1 MNRNY
6 LKPLLYVVMFAA
18 LVAAGASL
26 FSDGRD
32 IGKAGEVPSLT
43 GKSVAEATELLK
55 KRKLGLY
62 IEKNDYYNEI
72 PEGHIARQLVRAGT
86 KIHTGSR
93 IGVIV
98 SRGKGQGEG
107 PGMFTVP
114 SFEDQLL
121 NEAKL
126 TLANLDIKLGK
137 VTWVHSD
144 TVEKGKIIAQRPLP
158 GSIDSEEIN
167 FLVSLGPYDVMYRC
181 PSFMNMTIEDARSL
195 SKKLGIRL
203 IEQGTGAKVVSQK
216 PQEGEIIRKGDAAEV
231 TLGRGRWSWF

>member
-6 LKPLLYVVMFAA
+6 LKPLLYFVMFAV
-18 LVAAGASL
+18 LGAAGTYL
-26 FSDGRD
+26 FSEGTGL
-32 IGKAGEVPSLT
+32 GKAGEVPALT

-72 PEGHIARQLVRAGT
+72 PEGHIAKQLVKPGI
-86 KIHTGSR
+86 KIHAGSR

-98 SRGKGQGEG
+98 SRGKGRGEG
-107 PGMFTVP
+107 PGIFTVP

-144 TVEKGKIIAQRPLP
+144 AVEKGKIIAQRPLP
-158 GSIDSEEIN
+158 GSINGEEIN
-167 FLVSLGPYDVMYRC
+167 FLVSLGPYDIMYRC
-181 PSFMNMTIEDARSL
+181 PSFMNVTIEDARSL

-203 IEQGTGAKVVSQK
+203 IEQGEGAKVVSQK
-216 PQEGEIIRKGDAAEV
+216 PQEGEIIRKGDAVEV

>member
-6 LKPLLYVVMFAA
+6 FRPLVYLIIFTVLGV
-18 LVAAGASL
+18 AGAYL
-26 FSDGRD
+26 FSGCTDF
-32 IGKAGEVPSLT
+32 GKAGEVPALS
-43 GKSVAEATELLK
+43 GKSVTEATELLN

-62 IEKNDYYNEI
+62 IERQEYNNEV
-72 PEGHIARQLVRAGT
+72 PEGHIARQLVRAGA
-86 KIHTGSR
+86 KVHPGSR

-98 SRGKGQGEG
+98 SKGKVPGEG

-137 VTWVHSD
+137 ITWVHSD
-144 TVEKGKIIAQRPLP
+144 AVEKGKIIAQRPLP
-158 GSIDSEEIN
+158 GSTNSEEIN

-181 PSFMNMTIEDARSL
+181 PSFMNMTIEDARTL
-195 SKKLGIRL
+195 SKKLGIKL
-203 IEQGTGAKVVSQK
+203 IEHGEGVKVVSQK
-216 PQEGEIIRKGDAAEV
+216 PQEGEILRKGDAVEV
-231 TLGRGRWSWF
+231 ALGRGRWSWF

>member
-6 LKPLLYVVMFAA
+6 LKPFLYVVIFTV
-18 LVAAGASL
+18 LGGAGAYL
-26 FSDGRD
+26 FSEGTDF
-32 IGKAGEVPSLT
+32 GKVGEVPALS
-43 GKSVAEATELLK
+43 GKSVTEATELLE
-55 KRKLGLY
+55 KRKLGLFV
-62 IEKNDYYNEI
+62 EKREYNNEI
-72 PEGHIARQLVRAGT
+72 PEGHIAKQLVGPGA
-86 KIHTGSR
+86 KVHPGSR

-98 SRGKGQGEG
+98 SGGKVPGKG

-137 VTWVHSD
+137 ITWVHSD

-158 GSIDSEEIN
+158 GSTNSEEIN

-181 PSFMNMTIEDARSL
+181 PSFMNMTIEDARTL
-195 SKKLGIRL
+195 SKKLGIKL
-203 IEQGTGAKVVSQK
+203 IEHGEGVKVVSQK
-216 PQEGEIIRKGDAAEV
+216 PQEGEIIRKGDVVEV
-231 TLGRGRWSWF
+231 ALGRGRWSWF